1 MKKQTKQTNRK
12 TYGAP
17 GLQIRVLPDN
27 SSRFLYYTAY
37 GGFTFSLLCE
47 VGQPWQTAFAA
58 LMKKHGVQIAKKP
71 MDLPAS
77 PWLADT
83 LEQV

>member
-1 MKKQTKQTNRK
+1 MKKQTKQTNGK

-17 GLQIRVLPDN
+17 GLQIRVLPDK
-27 SSRFLYYTAY
+27 SCRFLYDTAF

-47 VGQPWQTAFAA
+47 VGARWQKPFAA

-83 LEQV
+83 LEKV